1 MNWYS
6 LFFFLLLFPY
16 PVAFAQPT
24 VGVTSSVAPESV
36 QATPPV
42 REPVVAPPSQE
53 KEVTPQEKKREEEK
67 KGIIQG
73 FLEFMEAGGF
83 WTWPIFFAG
92 LLGLGLIIERIVALF
107 FRFAT
112 PEERLYEEVKAFVTK
127 GNIREA
133 IQHLQRK
140 KNTPIVHVFLSILRN
155 ADKGEKAMNEAME
168 MALVEVVPKIEARTG
183 YLNPL
188 ANIATLLGLLG
199 TVLGLITAFAGL
211 AYVDP
216 SQKQLLL
223 AKGIAEA
230 MHCTALGL
238 FVAIP
243 LLLSQVFLQG
253 KTNVMIQRIQE
264 YSTKLLGEIAG
275 VRSTGG

>member
-1 MNWYS
+1 
-6 LFFFLLLFPY
+6 
-16 PVAFAQPT
+16 
-24 VGVTSSVAPESV
+24 
-36 QATPPV
+36 
-42 REPVVAPPSQE
+42 
-53 KEVTPQEKKREEEK
+53 
-67 KGIIQG
+67 
-73 FLEFMEAGGF
+73 
-83 WTWPIFFAG
+83 
-92 LLGLGLIIERIVALF
+92 LGLIIERIVALF

-155 ADKGEKAMNEAME
+155 AEKGEKAMNEAME